1 MTKKFEDTVVLIA
14 GAATG
19 IGAATALAF
28 AKEGATL
35 VLTTH
40 KKPADEVAA
49 QCLELGAKAASTVL
63 YDVAEEESSKSL
75 VATIVERY
83 GKLDVAFNNAGILPV
98 TADLVDQT
106 TEDFDWTIAA
116 DLRGVFFAMKYE
128 ILQMKAQGTGGS
140 IINTSSVAGVIADPG
155 MAPYVAAK
163 HGVIGLSK
171 AAALEVAKDG
181 IRVNAISPG
190 LVETPMTAGWLSQK
204 FFQDW
209 LPTWNSFGRP
219 ARPEEIAGIVLYL
232 ADPANTF
239 TTGQNFLI
247 DGAQTA
253 H

>member
-1 MTKKFEDTVVLIA
+1 
-14 GAATG
+14 
-19 IGAATALAF
+19 
-28 AKEGATL
+28 
-35 VLTTH
+35 
-40 KKPADEVAA
+40 
-49 QCLELGAKAASTVL
+49 
-63 YDVAEEESSKSL
+63 
-75 VATIVERY
+75 
-83 GKLDVAFNNAGILPV
+83 PV
-98 TADLVDQT
+98 TADLVDHT
-106 TEDFDWTIAA
+106 TEDFDWTIAD

-128 ILQMKAQGTGGS
+128 ILQMKAQGHGGS

-171 AAALEVAKDG
+171 AAALEVAKDN

-190 LVETPMTAGWLSQK
+190 LVETPMTEGWLSQK